1 MQLSAI
7 NEMNLH
13 GARDYI
19 LNKLK
24 TELVPFYYY
33 HNVAHTED
41 VHKAVVMLAEKEN
54 VSGNAL
60 LLLET
65 AAFYHDSGILIKYIG
80 HEEESVRIVRE
91 VLPNFGYG
99 VDDIEIISEMI
110 LSTYING
117 KVDTIEKKIL
127 CDADLDYLGRPD
139 YFIIAQRLRL
149 EWNILGEPVSLKNW
163 YISQVKYFENHKYYT
178 ESAARL
184 RNKGKDENL
193 QQIRDLLSM

>member
-1 MQLSAI
+1 MDLP
-7 NEMNLH
+7 

-24 TELVPFYYY
+24 NELVPFYYY

-41 VHKAVVMLAEKEN
+41 VHKAVVRLAEKEQIPK
-54 VSGNAL
+54 SDL

-65 AAFYHDSGILIKYIG
+65 AAYYHDSGILIKYTG
-80 HEEESVRIVRE
+80 HEEESVKIVQE

-99 VDDIEIISEMI
+99 DTEIKLISEMI
-110 LSTYING
+110 FSTYING
-117 KVDTIEKKIL
+117 QVDTLAKKIL

-149 EWNILGEPVSLKNW
+149 EWNILGEPISLKNW

-178 ESAARL
+178 ASAFNM
-184 RNKGKDENL
+184 RNKGKEENL
-193 QQIRDLLSM
+193 RQIKELLSL